1 MGSVNDVLNWCRS
14 QIGHVGGADYWQ
26 IVYGYRSD
34 DDWCAVWNSAAYKVT
49 NTECAYWPSTV
60 AFDEYDKP
68 VIGDAWRGPYD
79 LQPGDSIAYSYRPS
93 RKGDHVGIV
102 EAVEGYGAYT
112 TIEGNCS
119 NEVKRKY
126 RTVWND
132 GIVGGIRPRFDGG
145 GGDDLYTFATVQRG
159 SHGDTVGMM
168 QATLNVRMGAYI
180 LALDRDFGP
189 YTEQIL
195 KDYQRANGLV
205 PDGVCGPITWKKL
218 LCK

>member
-1 MGSVNDVLNWCRS
+1 MGTPADVVAWCRA
-14 QIGHVGGADYWQ
+14 QIGHHGGGAYWKD
-26 IVYGYRSD
+26 VYGYWSD
-34 DDWCAVWNSAAYKVT
+34 DDWCAIFDSDAYKQT
-49 NTECAYWPSTV
+49 NTECAYWPNPV
-60 AFDEYDKP
+60 VFDESDKC
-68 VIGDAWRGPYD
+68 VIGDAWRDPYE

-102 EAVEGYGAYT
+102 ESVEGYGCYY

-126 RTVWND
+126 RTVWDD

-145 GGDDLYTFATVQRG
+145 GGELYTFATVQRF

-195 KDYQRANGLV
+195 KDFQRDHGLV
-205 PDGVCGPITWKKL
+205 VDGICGPITWKKL